1 MILNNLFLFIL
12 PLPRLQKC
20 FCLFWT
26 RHTEPSGIDRFE
38 MGREC
43 PLLDGSA
50 HGVVYVLTLLLF
62 FQRRQSMR
70 LSMDI
75 NRRGSRSA
83 RFFRRSTLN
92 VKKRRSSTSWCNGT
106 IFNGTT
112 KRQTEKGQKRFV
124 YSWAASWHIV
134 EHIKN
139 RFCTVNWTQ
148 IYLILNESRNIVPGP
163 FVCASSAFVA
173 DYSYVVITLK
183 TNSDL
188 NFALETIHHHPI
200 SFSPFYHPSSAL
212 RSRTFS
218 F

>member
-1 MILNNLFLFIL
+1 MLRNVIFCNKFEWFSII
-12 PLPRLQKC
+12 C
-20 FCLFWT
+20 FSLSFPCLACKSVFAFSELDTQNHPGLIDLKWDESVHCWTALCTVLCMFW
-26 RHTEPSGIDRFE
+26 HFSSF
-38 MGREC
+38 
-43 PLLDGSA
+43 S
-50 HGVVYVLTLLLF
+50 
-62 FQRRQSMR
+62 QRRQSMR

-148 IYLILNESRNIVPGP
+148 IYLILSESQNIVPGP
-163 FVCASSAFVA
+163 FVCASSAFVV
-173 DYSYVVITLK
+173 DYFYVVITLK
-183 TNSDL
+183 IEEFWS
-188 NFALETIHHHPI
+188 
-200 SFSPFYHPSSAL
+200 
-212 RSRTFS
+212 
-218 F
+218 